1 MAKGAAPA
9 DAMEKLEEIF
19 AHQKPEWRM
28 RFNSELEEQLRL
40 WLIPTAEVP
49 LTNLVRES
57 ILDEAVLPMRFTAC
71 TPCFRAEAGAAGKDT
86 RGMIRQHQFTKV
98 ELVSITTPEQS
109 KDEHE
114 RMLACAEEVLR
125 RLDLHYRVVTLCT
138 GDMGFAAQKTYDIEV
153 WLPGQNMYREIS
165 SCSQCGDVPGAA
177 HECALPRQGR
187 SPGAAC
193 AHAQRFG
200 RRRRPR
206 AHRRHGNLSAAGRFD
221 RGAGRAAA
229 LYGRREDNRAART
242 IGGAMKAHKRPSPD
256 RPLSI
261 SVLFHPSSEMRI
273 LVTNDDGIHSE
284 GLDVCAE
291 IGRALSEDVWV
302 IAPEFDQSG
311 VSHSLS
317 LNDPLRLREVGER
330 RFAVKG
336 TPTDCVIMGSRHV
349 IKDRP
354 PNLVLSGVNRG
365 RNAGEDV
372 IYSGTVAGAVEGTIL
387 GIPSVAL
394 SQAYKSRSSQPPHW
408 ETAIRFAPDIIRRVL
423 AAGIPRDVLININFP
438 DCAPGEV
445 KGIAVTNQGR
455 NRQDRLQIE
464 ARQDGRGNAY
474 YWIAYVRV
482 RGQQPADGS
491 DIFALAENRIAVTPL
506 RLDMTDEPFMTKLAE
521 LFD

>member
-1 MAKGAAPA
+1 
-9 DAMEKLEEIF
+9 
-19 AHQKPEWRM
+19 
-28 RFNSELEEQLRL
+28 
-40 WLIPTAEVP
+40 
-49 LTNLVRES
+49 
-57 ILDEAVLPMRFTAC
+57 
-71 TPCFRAEAGAAGKDT
+71 
-86 RGMIRQHQFTKV
+86 
-98 ELVSITTPEQS
+98 
-109 KDEHE
+109 
-114 RMLACAEEVLR
+114 
-125 RLDLHYRVVTLCT
+125 
-138 GDMGFAAQKTYDIEV
+138 
-153 WLPGQNMYREIS
+153 
-165 SCSQCGDVPGAA
+165 
-177 HECALPRQGR
+177 
-187 SPGAAC
+187 
-193 AHAQRFG
+193 
-200 RRRRPR
+200 
-206 AHRRHGNLSAAGRFD
+206 
-221 RGAGRAAA
+221 
-229 LYGRREDNRAART
+229 
-242 IGGAMKAHKRPSPD
+242 
-256 RPLSI
+256 
-261 SVLFHPSSEMRI
+261 MRI

-521 LFD
+521 LFDEQDDAVKWMIRSVIGEGHKAGAKVGLCGQAPSDHPEFAEFLVACGIDSMSVSPDSFIAVKRRVAAAEAAM